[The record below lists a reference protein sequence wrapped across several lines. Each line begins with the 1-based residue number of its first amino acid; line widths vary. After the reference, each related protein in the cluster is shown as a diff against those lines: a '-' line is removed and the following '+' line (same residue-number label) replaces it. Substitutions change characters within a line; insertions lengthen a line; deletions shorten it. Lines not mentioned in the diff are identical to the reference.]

1 MPAMNV
7 PPISRRAA
15 AAKSPRP
22 ALLLLT
28 WIGLLILSGCTKP
41 PEPTINLYRAIQAG
55 DLDQIKR
62 HLYWGTHINT
72 PDAAGVY
79 PLHVAA
85 TQGEVVIAETLIDH
99 GADMEARD
107 AAGHTPLY
115 LALREGKTQVGQLL
129 VRRGAELQASALLV
143 ELVRDGVTDRDSLR
157 FLQKLGG
164 DVNTL
169 DAEGRSPLH
178 VAIAEGNLLL
188 CKRLIALGADINLQ
202 DPAGRTPLEI
212 AADTGNRFIVELL
225 KSYGATGAG

>member
-1 MPAMNV
+1 M
-7 PPISRRAA
+7 
-15 AAKSPRP
+15 
-22 ALLLLT
+22 
-28 WIGLLILSGCTKP
+28 ILGGCNKP

-62 HLYWGTHINT
+62 HLYWGTLVNS
-72 PDAAGVY
+72 PDATGVY

-107 AAGHTPLY
+107 AAGHTALY
-115 LALREGKTQVGQLL
+115 LALREGKTQVAQLL
-129 VRRGAELQASALLV
+129 ARRGAELQASALLV

-164 DVNTL
+164 DVNAL
-169 DAEGRSPLH
+169 DTEGRSPLH
-178 VAIAEGNLLL
+178 VAITEGNLLL
-188 CKRLIALGADINLQ
+188 CKRLIALGADINLK
-202 DPAGRTPLEI
+202 DPAGKTPLAI